1 MQDLLQQGS
10 TGLLAHGPLGEHGHP
25 ALTLRANLAQAYYA
39 VGRLSDA
46 ATLLRGVAADC
57 ERVLPAGHPLSKTV
71 RESLQAIAGD

>member
-39 VGRLSDA
+39 VGRLSDLTR
-46 ATLLRGVAADC
+46 ATAWAGSDC
-57 ERVLPAGHPLSKTV
+57 G
-71 RESLQAIAGD
+71 SLTC